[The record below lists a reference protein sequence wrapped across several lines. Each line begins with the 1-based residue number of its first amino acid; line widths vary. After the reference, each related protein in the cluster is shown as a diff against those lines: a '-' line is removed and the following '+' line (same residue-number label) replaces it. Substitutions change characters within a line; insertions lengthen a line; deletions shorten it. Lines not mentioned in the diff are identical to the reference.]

1 MALSARVSACSR
13 PGPDPNGGV
22 IPSGGATRNL
32 LILFFDRDNR
42 EFLRGG
48 ITMADYVR
56 PMDLLQEVVELAKKK
71 SELSIRDMLIRGI
84 LAGAFLGYATSLVF
98 VVLSQGL
105 PPIVGAILFP
115 VGFVILV
122 LLGLELVTGNFAL
135 LPAGVMAG
143 KVRMTKL
150 LRNLAWVYL
159 GNLIGSLL
167 FAGLFYLAI
176 TNWGTGNGG
185 AVADL
190 LKQAAQKKTLAYVAL
205 GSAGWGTALVKAV
218 LCNWMVTIGA
228 VLAMSSKSTVGKIA
242 AMWLP
247 IMTFFA
253 LGFEHSVVNMFLIPS
268 GMMLGAPISIAQAL
282 LWNLLPVTL
291 GNLLAGSL
299 LTGMALY
306 ATYPAASSPVVG
318 RVQVIATAQDD
329 QQTAFATTGSLR

>member
-1 MALSARVSACSR
+1 MS
-13 PGPDPNGGV
+13 
-22 IPSGGATRNL
+22 
-32 LILFFDRDNR
+32 
-42 EFLRGG
+42 
-48 ITMADYVR
+48 DYVR
-56 PMDLLQEVVELAKKK
+56 PMDVVQEAVELAKKK

-84 LAGAFLGYATSLVF
+84 LAGAFLGYASSLVF
-98 VVLSQGL
+98 VILSQGL

-135 LPAGVMAG
+135 LPAGAMAG
-143 KVRMTKL
+143 KVRLGKL
-150 LRNLAWVYL
+150 LRNWAWVYL

-167 FAGLFYLAI
+167 YAALFYLAI
-176 TNWGTGNGG
+176 TNWRTGNGG
-185 AVADL
+185 AIADL
-190 LKQAAQKKTLAYVAL
+190 LKQAAQKKTLAYMAL
-205 GSAGWGTALVKAV
+205 GSSGWATAMVKAV

-228 VLAMSSKSTVGKIA
+228 VLALVSRSTVGKIA

-268 GMMLGAPISIAQAL
+268 GMMLGAPISVGQAL

-291 GNLLAGSL
+291 GNMVAGTL

-306 ATYPAASSPVVG
+306 ATYPTQAVPAAIKTEVLP
-318 RVQVIATAQDD
+318 AEP
-329 QQTAFATTGSLR
+329 QQNEQQAAFAAAGGLR

>member
-1 MALSARVSACSR
+1 
-13 PGPDPNGGV
+13 
-22 IPSGGATRNL
+22 
-32 LILFFDRDNR
+32 
-42 EFLRGG
+42 
-48 ITMADYVR
+48 MADYVR
-56 PMDLLQEVVELAKKK
+56 PVELVQEAVELAKKK

-98 VVLSQGL
+98 VILSQGL

-135 LPAGVMAG
+135 LPAGLMAG
-143 KVRMTKL
+143 KVRFTKL
-150 LRNLAWVYL
+150 LRNWGWVYL

-167 FAGLFYLAI
+167 YASLFYLAI
-176 TNWGTGNGG
+176 TSWRTGNGG
-185 AVADL
+185 AIADL

-205 GSAGWGTALVKAV
+205 GSSGWATAMVKAV

-228 VLAMSSKSTVGKIA
+228 VLALVSRSTVGKIA

-268 GMMLGAPISIAQAL
+268 GMMLGAPISVGQAL

-291 GNLLAGSL
+291 GNMVAGTL

-306 ATYPAASSPVVG
+306 ATYPTQAVPTVSKAEVLPAE
-318 RVQVIATAQDD
+318 QNE
-329 QQTAFATTGSLR
+329 QQGAFAAAAGVQ

>member
-1 MALSARVSACSR
+1 MK
-13 PGPDPNGGV
+13 
-22 IPSGGATRNL
+22 
-32 LILFFDRDNR
+32 
-42 EFLRGG
+42 
-48 ITMADYVR
+48 MADYVR
-56 PMDLLQEVVELAKKK
+56 PMDVVQEAVELAKRK

-98 VVLSQGL
+98 VILSQGL

-143 KVRMTKL
+143 KIRITKL
-150 LRNLAWVYL
+150 LRNWAWVYL

-167 FAGLFYLAI
+167 YAVLFYLAI
-176 TNWGTGNGG
+176 TNWRTGNGG
-185 AVADL
+185 AIADL
-190 LKQAAQKKTLAYVAL
+190 LKQAAQKKTVAYMAL
-205 GSAGWGTALVKAV
+205 GSSGWATAMVKAV

-228 VLAMSSKSTVGKIA
+228 MLSLVSRSTVGKIA

-268 GMMLGAPISIAQAL
+268 GMLLGAPISVGQAL

-291 GNLLAGSL
+291 GNVVAGTL
-299 LTGMALY
+299 LTGMSLY
-306 ATYPAASSPVVG
+306 ATYPTQAVPAVSKAEVLPAE
-318 RVQVIATAQDD
+318 QNE
-329 QQTAFATTGSLR
+329 QQTAFAAAAGGLR

>member
-1 MALSARVSACSR
+1 LWLS
-13 PGPDPNGGV
+13 
-22 IPSGGATRNL
+22 
-32 LILFFDRDNR
+32 
-42 EFLRGG
+42 
-48 ITMADYVR
+48 
-56 PMDLLQEVVELAKKK
+56 KKK
-71 SELSIRDMLIRGI
+71 SLHIGEKIMTDYVAPKELMQEAVQLAKRKSDLPVRDMLIRGI

-143 KVRMTKL
+143 SVRVTRL
-150 LRNLAWVYL
+150 LRNWGWVYL
-159 GNLIGSLL
+159 GNMIGSVLY
-167 FAGLFYLAI
+167 AALFYLAI
-176 TNWGTGNGG
+176 TNWRTGNGG
-185 AVADL
+185 AIADL

-205 GSAGWGTALVKAV
+205 GPSGWATAMVKAI

-228 VLAMSSKSTVGKIA
+228 VLALASRSTVGKIA

-268 GMMLGAPISIAQAL
+268 GMMLGAPISVGQAL
-282 LWNLLPVTL
+282 LWNLLPVTI
-291 GNLLAGSL
+291 GNLVAGTL
-299 LTGMALY
+299 FTGIALY
-306 ATYPAASSPVVG
+306 ATYPTAAAAPAATQ
-318 RVQVIATAQDD
+318 VQVLATEQSE
-329 QQTAFATTGSLR
+329 QQAAFATAAGVQ

>member
-1 MALSARVSACSR
+1 M
-13 PGPDPNGGV
+13 
-22 IPSGGATRNL
+22 T
-32 LILFFDRDNR
+32 
-42 EFLRGG
+42 
-48 ITMADYVR
+48 DYVG
-56 PMDLLQEVVELAKKK
+56 PKELMQEAVQLAKRK
-71 SELSIRDMLIRGI
+71 SDLPARDMLIRGI

-98 VVLSQGL
+98 MVSSQGL

-115 VGFVILV
+115 VGFVMLV

-143 KVRMTKL
+143 TVRITKL
-150 LRNLAWVYL
+150 LRNWSWVYL

-167 FAGLFYLAI
+167 YATLFYLAI
-176 TNWGTGNGG
+176 TNWRTGNGG

-205 GSAGWGTALVKAV
+205 GPSGWATALVKAV

-228 VLAMSSKSTVGKIA
+228 VLALVSRSTVGKIA

-268 GMMLGAPISIAQAL
+268 GILLGAPISAGQL
-282 LWNLLPVTL
+282 LFWNLLPVTI
-291 GNLLAGSL
+291 GNIVGGTL

-306 ATYPAASSPVVG
+306 MTYPTEVAPSVSQTQVLTPERNEQQAAFTAAAS
-318 RVQVIATAQDD
+318 
-329 QQTAFATTGSLR
+329 LH